1 LGEDA
6 SVTDGPTILQGIA
19 LVGDTVLARRDQLGE
34 HATLSIQVGCEAG
47 ELPILLVASR
57 GTVRAFVNICPHQD
71 LPLDYRAANVISA
84 DGTMLRCTNH
94 EAAFSIEDGSGVQG
108 LGVGRKLDVIPIET
122 SADGFIRVQRCAGRC
137 SQKTP

>member
-1 LGEDA
+1 
-6 SVTDGPTILQGIA
+6 
-19 LVGDTVLARRDQLGE
+19 LV
-34 HATLSIQVGCEAG
+34 
-47 ELPILLVASR
+47 VASR

-84 DGTMLRCTNH
+84 DGAMLRCTNH
-94 EAAFSIEDGSGVQG
+94 DAAFSIEDGSGVQG

-122 SADGFIRVQRCAGRC
+122 GDDGLIRVQRCAGRC